1 MLNDGDRTEITNSR
15 QYTIIWSFI
24 VDLLA
29 VICLA
34 LNMNEFFE
42 IIVLYDA

>member
-1 MLNDGDRTEITNSR
+1 MLTDGDRTEITHS
-15 QYTIIWSFI
+15 QYTIIWSLI
-24 VDLLA
+24 VDILA

-34 LNMNEFFE
+34 LNLNEFFE